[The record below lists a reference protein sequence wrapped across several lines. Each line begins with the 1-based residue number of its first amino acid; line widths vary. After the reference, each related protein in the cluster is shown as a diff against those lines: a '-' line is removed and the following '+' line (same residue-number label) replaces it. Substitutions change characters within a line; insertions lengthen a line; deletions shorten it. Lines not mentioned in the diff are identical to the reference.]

1 MLSTQKPNTK
11 VKPRQMLWDDGRVNL
26 LHQRQMEFAF
36 SGILDTARPG
46 IYKFGTPKEAFI
58 FILDEQL
65 SCLSDKYTSY

>member
-46 IYKFGTPKEAFI
+46 IYKFGTPKEVFI
-58 FILDEQL
+58 FI
-65 SCLSDKYTSY
+65 KHG

>member
-36 SGILDTARPG
+36 SGILDKARPG
-46 IYKFGTPKEAFI
+46 IHKFGTPKEVFI
-58 FILDEQL
+58 FVQHG
-65 SCLSDKYTSY
+65 

>member
-46 IYKFGTPKEAFI
+46 I
-58 FILDEQL
+58 
-65 SCLSDKYTSY
+65 